1 LPITQ
6 GVASLIEPLIP
17 TGPGSSPNGGID
29 ELAESRANTRAV
41 IQVITAVG
49 ENTTPNAVM
58 LSTLNAVEAAFGYD
72 YGACWLIDEELQHTT
87 FAVEAG
93 NLGPA
98 FDRINQETHYKKGQ
112 GLTGKTWATA
122 DVIFIPVLS
131 EIPNS
136 ALVEVA
142 CRAGVISAV
151 AFPFIVK
158 GEVYGVFFFFSL
170 RPISP
175 SQDRLDA
182 LRNIG
187 RLVGHAFS
195 RLLELER
202 ETLGRQALQQSAEQI
217 LVVVQAAHRG
227 DLTLNMPPTN
237 QDAIGE
243 VAQALGGFLLG
254 LRQSMRKIVRNAH
267 ALHAAAEAL
276 NHLSRGMRKH
286 AEDTAN
292 TAASVTEESKVVSR
306 NLDCVVASSEQMLAS
321 INAIVKS
328 ANHAASNVH
337 IAVQSA
343 DSTRQQIAIL
353 VSSSSDIGGEIKVIE
368 AVARQTRLLALNA
381 SIEAARAG
389 TAGLGFTVV
398 ANEVKQLAAG
408 TAIATGQI
416 SDKIVTIQQNTNS
429 AVESMGEIAVVM
441 ERVSGLSNSI
451 RETVEEQATTTREIG
466 TNVNQ
471 AAAGSSSIF
480 RKISAV
486 ADLAKVAQQEA
497 TETQSAAK
505 TVSGLAA
512 ELTTLIGNFQ
522 V

>member
-6 GVASLIEPLIP
+6 SVGSLIEPLIP
-17 TGPGSSPNGGID
+17 ARPGSSPDGGLD

-49 ENTTPNAVM
+49 ENTTPKAVL
-58 LSTLNAVEAAFGYD
+58 LSALDAVKAAFGYD
-72 YGACWLIDEELQHTT
+72 YGACWLIDEELQQTT
-87 FAVEAG
+87 FAVETG

-122 DVIFIPVLS
+122 DVIFIPVLR
-131 EIPNS
+131 EISNS
-136 ALVEVA
+136 ALVDAA

-151 AFPFIVK
+151 AFPFIVE

-170 RPISP
+170 SPIFP

-187 RLVGHAFS
+187 RLVGQAFS

-227 DLTLNMPPTN
+227 NLTLKIPPTN

-243 VAQALGGFLLG
+243 VAQALAGFLIG
-254 LRQSMRKIVRNAH
+254 LRESMRRIMRNAH
-267 ALHAAAEAL
+267 ALNAAAEVL
-276 NHLSRGMRKH
+276 DHLSLRMRKH
-286 AEDTAN
+286 SEDTAN

-306 NLDCVVASSEQMLAS
+306 NLDCVVAGSEQMLSS

-337 IAVQSA
+337 LAVQSA
-343 DSTRQQIAIL
+343 DATRQQIAKL

-368 AVARQTRLLALNA
+368 AIARQTRLLALNA

-408 TAIATGQI
+408 TAVATGQI
-416 SDKIVTIQQNTNS
+416 SDKIEAIQQNTNS
-429 AVESMGEIAVVM
+429 AVESIGEIAVVM
-441 ERVSGLSNSI
+441 GRVNGLSNSI

-466 TNVNQ
+466 TNVSQ

-480 RKISAV
+480 RKISGV

-497 TETQSAAK
+497 AETQSAAK

-512 ELTTLIGNFQ
+512 ELTSLVRNFQ